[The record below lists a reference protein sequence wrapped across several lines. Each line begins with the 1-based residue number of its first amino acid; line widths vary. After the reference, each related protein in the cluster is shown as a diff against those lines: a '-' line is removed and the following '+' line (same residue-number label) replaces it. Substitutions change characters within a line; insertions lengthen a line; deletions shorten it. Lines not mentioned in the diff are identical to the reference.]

1 MAYDLWGESPLYE
14 NEGLKEGSIP
24 AGVTGNPLGL
34 AGEWRWMVVAEEG
47 AVGVERGL

>member
-1 MAYDLWGESPLYE
+1 MFTLAWASLGYFVIVTAPSSLT
-14 NEGLKEGSIP
+14 
-24 AGVTGNPLGL
+24 GVTGNPLGL

>member
-1 MAYDLWGESPLYE
+1 MVLLIVIAMPLDQAAP
-14 NEGLKEGSIP
+14 LLLTA